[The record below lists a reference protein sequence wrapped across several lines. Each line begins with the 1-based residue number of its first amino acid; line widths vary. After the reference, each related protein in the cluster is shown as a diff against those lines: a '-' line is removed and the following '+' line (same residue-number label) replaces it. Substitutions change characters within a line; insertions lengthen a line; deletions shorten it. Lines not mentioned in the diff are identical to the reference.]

1 MLKLKVST
9 FTSMTSKQK
18 LVMNFFDDNIIVP
31 VGITYVDYNL
41 HPKIVFLGHEP
52 KEILEE
58 LESVKKYKDFNKW
71 YSESTYVEIK
81 KKYTLQLL
89 TKKL

>member
-1 MLKLKVST
+1 
-9 FTSMTSKQK
+9 MTSKQK

-58 LESVKKYKDFNKW
+58 LESVKKYEDFKKW
-71 YSESTYVEIK
+71 YPSDSAYTKIK
-81 KKYTLQLL
+81 KKCTLELL
-89 TKKL
+89 TKKI